1 MPDTRVLDSLHTITA
16 WPAVAEALQETSE
29 ACTRLRWH
37 EGLRRRAPEA
47 AGESRVRGARCS
59 AEMDGA
65 RSENAV
71 VRSLLIGATPWP
83 EDPDP
88 TLAVI
93 RGAIQATA
101 EAEHVGRIVGT
112 APRQALARLHTA
124 AAEPLLHGEDRAL
137 VGRPREG
144 RECQEMSDLGAP
156 PADVTGRLTRV
167 VDLLDCVGTP
177 GVPVVLIAAIAHAE
191 IAVVRPFLRGN
202 GLVARALERAL
213 VHAGGVDPTG
223 VSVPESGHL
232 RRGAT
237 PYLGSL
243 TAYARGSR
251 DGVELWVRHVA
262 EAITEGAAEG
272 ERIAD
277 AVRAG
282 RLDPAT

>member
-1 MPDTRVLDSLHTITA
+1 MPDTRVLDSLHTIAA
-16 WPAVAEALQETSE
+16 WPAVAEALQEASE

-65 RSENAV
+65 RSQDAV

-83 EDPDP
+83 SEPDP
-88 TLAVI
+88 TLEVL
-93 RGAIQATA
+93 RGAIQATV
-101 EAEHVGRIVGT
+101 EAERVGRVVAN

-124 AAEPLLHGEDRAL
+124 AAEPLLHGEDRGF

-144 RECQEMSDLGAP
+144 RGCREMAELGDP
-156 PADVTGRLTRV
+156 PAEVTGRLTGV

-177 GVPVVLIAAIAHAE
+177 GVPVVLVAALAHAE
-191 IAVVRPFLRGN
+191 IALVRPFLRGN
-202 GLVARALERAL
+202 GLVARALERSL
-213 VHAGGVDPTG
+213 VHGAGVDPTG
-223 VSVPESGHL
+223 VSVPEAGHL

-237 PYLGSL
+237 PYAGSL

-251 DGVELWVRHVA
+251 EGVELWVRHVA
-262 EAITEGAAEG
+262 GAVVDGAAEG

-282 RLDPAT
+282 RLDLAP